1 MRRTILTDKGVA
13 ALRVR
18 AKHYTFPD
26 PELRGLLI
34 RVQPGGQKSFFTVT
48 RDPNGKQIWT
58 TIGATDLM
66 AISEARDKAR
76 EVLNRVRAGL
86 LAFEAPPTRPD
97 SFEDIAE

>member
-1 MRRTILTDKGVA
+1 
-13 ALRVR
+13 
-18 AKHYTFPD
+18 
-26 PELRGLLI
+26 
-34 RVQPGGQKSFFTVT
+34 RVQPGGQKSFVTVT

-86 LAFEAPPTRPD
+86 LAFEAPPTKPD
-97 SFEDIAE
+97 SFEDIAEQCLKPHGEAKQLRSLKNIKRLLRVHVYPKW